1 MKIKNIKL
9 RNYKR
14 FVAEKDISFLNSDGK
29 VNDLTLIVGNN
40 GTGKSS
46 LLQAIV
52 AVIAPLTR
60 ERFEASTIDWNGFE
74 YRFIQNGQMPLLL
87 QATIEF
93 SECELEETVNYAKK
107 LNEYGDELDIP
118 NKNKEVSVK
127 FDYTKNKSV
136 VLGKGDGN
144 FHQFSG
150 HQYASKLTS
159 FEPNRTKLFENVG
172 NIYWYTEQR
181 NSYNVNDIFNEEIVQ
196 IDSIRSFLSSAYNF
210 HIAITEKGRELREGE
225 FDFYDKLS
233 KLYSTVFTDR
243 KFIGTAPRFDLFEK
257 STAPDF
263 FLTDGKNQYELS
275 EMSAGERAIFPILMD
290 FARYNINNSIIIIDE
305 IELHL
310 HAPLQQA
317 FIRALPKL
325 GKNNQFIL
333 TTHSDNVAVM
343 FDESENQIIR
353 MK

>member
-1 MKIKNIKL
+1 MKIRNIEF

-14 FVAEKDISFLNSDGK
+14 FVAEKNISFLNSDGK
-29 VNDLTLIVGNN
+29 VNNLTLIVGNN

-52 AVIAPLTR
+52 ALIAPLTR
-60 ERFEASTIDWNGFE
+60 DRFEVSTIDWDGFE
-74 YRFIQNGQMPLLL
+74 YRLIQSGRMPLHI

-93 SECELEETVNYAKK
+93 SEYELQETGYYAER
-107 LNEYGDELDIP
+107 LNEYGDKLDIP
-118 NKNKEVSVK
+118 NKNKEVTVK
-127 FDYTKNKSV
+127 FDFEKNKPV
-136 VLGKGDGN
+136 VLGEGGN
-144 FHQFSG
+144 FSQFSG
-150 HQYASKLTS
+150 YQYAKKLTA
-159 FEPNRTKLFENVG
+159 FEPDKTRLFENVG

-181 NSYNVNDIFNEEIVQ
+181 TSYNINDIFNNEKPH

-210 HIAITEKGRELREGE
+210 HIAITENKRKLDKGE

-233 KLYSTVFTDR
+233 KLYAAIFSDREFVGST
-243 KFIGTAPRFDLFEK
+243 PRFDLFEK
-257 STAPDF
+257 SPAPDF

-290 FARYNINNSIIIIDE
+290 FARYNINHSIIIIDE

-317 FIRALPKL
+317 FIRALPRL
-325 GKNNQFIL
+325 GQNNQFIL
-333 TTHSDNVAVM
+333 TTHSDNVAIM

-353 MK
+353 LK